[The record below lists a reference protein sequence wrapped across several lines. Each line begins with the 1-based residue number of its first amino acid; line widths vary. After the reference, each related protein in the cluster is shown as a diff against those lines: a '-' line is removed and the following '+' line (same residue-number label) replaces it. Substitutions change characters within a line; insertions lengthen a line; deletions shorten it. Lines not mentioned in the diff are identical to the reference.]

1 MLSLKIAF
9 QFIRKSWIQS
19 LVIVFTVLIGVGV
32 QFFISSLSVILENL
46 LLEQVTTYQEHIIV
60 RINNSA
66 VSYNELDFSVKNDLL
81 NEFDEIKYAIHT
93 SQTQGTIIT
102 KDDKSIVFFLF
113 VTDYDNNNFDYLEFN
128 GFVSENI
135 VEGRVNDP
143 TKNEI
148 ILDDYFAKHNNL
160 KVGEK
165 ITYVSST
172 DNIEFEIVGTF
183 DLGIFKSVRN
193 FSYISIYLLNHDLKS
208 WYDLNIQI
216 NDETKVEE
224 VADKIGNYL
233 GPEFK
238 VTTWVERFPE
248 INMLDLAQRAVVFV
262 IQVLI
267 AVAVFAI
274 ILSVLGFMIQQKN
287 KQVGILKAIGIE
299 NYKVT
304 RVFIIMT
311 SILSVIGTIIGLI
324 GGTITMHLYQAY
336 MVYPDGSPRFNYE
349 PRVINYIVSSM
360 LVFIAVAI
368 ATYSA
373 IRKVKRSKV
382 VDLLKV

>member
-102 KDDKSIVFFLF
+102 KDDKSIVFTLF
-113 VTDYDNNNFDYLEFN
+113 VSDYDNNNFDYL
-128 GFVSENI
+128 
-135 VEGRVNDP
+135 
-143 TKNEI
+143 
-148 ILDDYFAKHNNL
+148 AKHNNL

-193 FSYISIYLLNHDLKS
+193 FSYVSIYLLNHDLKS
-208 WYDLNIQI
+208 SYNLNIQI